1 MYQLIIIIHVLLGLG
16 VVGLILMQ
24 QGKGA
29 DAGAAFSGGGA
40 SSVFGAQGA
49 ASFLSRT
56 TAVLAALFF
65 TTSLGL
71 AVLSGYENKSV
82 DLMDKPDVIQPLED
96 VPLVGDLMPSLES
109 TPVITETPSEAVIA
123 VDADKK
129 SLSSDVVVVPVD
141 AVKPDIK
148 ASIPVDA
155 PVEESAPVA
164 SPVTP

>member
-82 DLMDKPDVIQPLED
+82 DLMDKPDIVQPLED
-96 VPLVGDLMPSLES
+96 VPLVGDVMPSLES
-109 TPVITETPSEAVIA
+109 MPVITTETPSEAVIA
-123 VDADKK
+123 I
-129 SLSSDVVVVPVD
+129 D
-141 AVKPDIK
+141 AVKPDVE
-148 ASIPVDA
+148 ASVPVVA
-155 PVEESAPVA
+155 PVTEESAPVA

>member
-1 MYQLIIIIHVLLGLG
+1 MYQLIIVVHVLLGLG

-56 TAVLAALFF
+56 TAILAALFF

-71 AVLSGYENKSV
+71 AVLSGYESKPV
-82 DLMDKPDVIQPLED
+82 DLMDKPEVIQPLED
-96 VPLVGDLMPSLES
+96 VPLVGDVKPSLES
-109 TPVITETPSEAVIA
+109 VPVITETTSEPAIGAEMNQSV
-123 VDADKK
+123 
-129 SLSSDVVVVPVD
+129 STDVVAPVE
-141 AVKPDIK
+141 AVKPNIEV
-148 ASIPVDA
+148 SVPVIA
-155 PVEESAPVA
+155 PVMEESAPVA
-164 SPVTP
+164 LPVTP